1 MNGQAQ
7 QKFGTALLRF
17 TVYSAG
23 YWSGENRWNARLLL
37 AAMIGL
43 GMLQVALA
51 VRLNLWSADLF
62 DALERRSSERFT
74 EQVLVF
80 AILVA
85 AIMLVNALHLTAKR
99 GLQIRWREWLTQR
112 VLGEWMASAR
122 HYQISLLPGD
132 HDNPDGRIAEDIR
145 IATEAAIDLAHSAL
159 YCVMLFFSFAA
170 ILWSLSGTV
179 TVGTGTWEI
188 GIDGHL
194 VWLALLYAAIGSGL
208 AFIVGGPLI
217 NVADRRQTAEANFRF
232 GLAEAREHAE
242 AIAMVQRES
251 RERGRLMHLFDATC
265 ALWNEQTVGL
275 RRLLMFSSAYSVM
288 ATVFP
293 ILVSSPRYLAGAI
306 TLGGLMQIGQA
317 FQQITAALSWPIDN
331 FPRLAEWHA
340 SVDRILAL
348 ADATRMPGMPG
359 GGQSGAGIRIA
370 AVDGPSLAIRDLT
383 IASPSNGILASGISA
398 EILPGDRVLI
408 AGDRELGQML
418 FKAVTGIWV
427 WGSGTIELPDDA
439 RIAFLPRHPY
449 LPSESLRSILAY
461 PEVADKADDASC
473 RAMLTRVG
481 LERLAGSLDQTEDWL
496 HVLTPAEQQ
505 RLACANMLLLRPKW
519 IFMDHA
525 TEQLEDKDELALLS
539 LIFAA
544 LPDATIITNGERPGL
559 DQLHKRKIM
568 LERRAGTE
576 VAARETAMAPPF
588 HGFGGGFR
596 KLLEAIKQGFA

>member
-1 MNGQAQ
+1 MTGPSQ

-17 TVYSAG
+17 VACSAG
-23 YWSGENRWNARLLL
+23 YWSGDAPWRPRLLL

-43 GMLQVALA
+43 GMLQVALT

-80 AILVA
+80 AVLVC

-99 GLQIRWREWLTQR
+99 VLQVDWREWLTQR
-112 VLGEWMASAR
+112 VLGEWMTHAR

-159 YCVMLFFSFAA
+159 YCVMLFFSFAT
-170 ILWSLSGTV
+170 ILWSLSGTII
-179 TVGTGTWEI
+179 VGAGAWETPV
-188 GIDGHL
+188 DGHL

-242 AIAMVQRES
+242 AIAMVQREA
-251 RERGRLMHLFDATC
+251 RERNRLMVLFEAAR

-275 RRLLMFSSAYSVM
+275 RRLLLFSSAYSVM

-293 ILVSSPRYLAGAI
+293 ILVSSPRFLAGSI
-306 TLGGLMQIGQA
+306 TLGTLMQIGQA

-331 FPRLAEWHA
+331 FPRMAEWHA

-348 ADATRMPGMPG
+348 SDAARISDSLSGQQG
-359 GGQSGAGIRIA
+359 GEIEIA
-370 AVDGPSLAIRDLT
+370 AVQGPSLTIRDLT

-398 EILPGDRVLI
+398 EIFPGDRVLI
-408 AGDRELGQML
+408 AGDREIGQML
-418 FKAVTGIWV
+418 FKAVTGIWI

-439 RIAFLPRHPY
+439 DIAFLPRHPY

-461 PEVADKADDASC
+461 PGAAEEADDAACSVTL
-473 RAMLTRVG
+473 AKVG
-481 LERLAGSLDQTEDWL
+481 LERLASSLDQIEDWQ
-496 HVLTPAEQQ
+496 HSLTPAEQQ
-505 RLACANMLLLRPKW
+505 RLACANMLMQRPKW

-525 TEQLEDKDELALLS
+525 TEQLEDRDELALLG
-539 LIFAA
+539 LIFSE
-544 LPDATIITNGERPGL
+544 LPDATVITNGERPGL
-559 DQLHKRKIM
+559 EQLHKRKIT

-576 VAARETAMAPPF
+576 VAARETVVAPPV
-588 HGFGGGFR
+588 HGLGGGLR